1 MAGLNSDSFESLE
14 ERPGG
19 FPKQLHRF
27 AVPPAAR
34 EVPVPPHPR
43 RYGSVS
49 VGLTAK
55 ATTGSRRREALL
67 SRAAIYVFKLYFK
80 RRSFYTCP
88 HKNIH
93 MAGAVL
99 TPLDVLWQWLAGDR
113 SAFRGGAYHAPKPAS
128 SPLCCPGLIRHWG
141 GVLGS
146 TRGGH
151 WEGLLGG
158 TRGAP
163 ASPPQGL
170 AHRLPRAPGAEGG
183 RAEVC
188 QQPWGRSLFAITGLL
203 EAGREWEGLGAVR
216 GRRRRAQRQ
225 HVLGGGRPASSRHRR
240 SLFFTC
246 SRSRRLPSAGVSCAL
261 HSGF

>member
-1 MAGLNSDSFESLE
+1 
-14 ERPGG
+14 
-19 FPKQLHRF
+19 
-27 AVPPAAR
+27 
-34 EVPVPPHPR
+34 
-43 RYGSVS
+43 
-49 VGLTAK
+49 
-55 ATTGSRRREALL
+55 
-67 SRAAIYVFKLYFK
+67 
-80 RRSFYTCP
+80 
-88 HKNIH
+88 

-146 TRGGH
+146 TRGGR

-158 TRGAP
+158 TQGAP

-170 AHRLPRAPGAEGG
+170 AHRLPRAPAAEGG

-203 EAGREWEGLGAVR
+203 EAGREREGLGAVR
-216 GRRRRAQRQ
+216 GRQPELNDSTSLVVAVLLRAGIAGPYFLP
-225 HVLGGGRPASSRHRR
+225 VPEAAG
-240 SLFFTC
+240 C
-246 SRSRRLPSAGVSCAL
+246 RLL
-261 HSGF
+261 E